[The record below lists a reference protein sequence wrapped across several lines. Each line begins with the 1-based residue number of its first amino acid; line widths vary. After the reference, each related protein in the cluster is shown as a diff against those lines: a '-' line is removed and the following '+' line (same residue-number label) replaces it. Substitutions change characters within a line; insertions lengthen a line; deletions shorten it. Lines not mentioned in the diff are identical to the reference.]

1 MSLTE
6 KQTFCF
12 YNLISEMKMIICFCY
27 LLYTDMAGS
36 APFLKGKKK
45 KGDFIQAKLRILAP
59 EGKWILRSHS
69 AFQESKAQSCTFLRQ
84 SIVHRKEVRVFYRK
98 VTKGVQPAKSYKVG
112 RG

>member
-1 MSLTE
+1 LFTSLGTLGAQE
-6 KQTFCF
+6 FTFGGLASRVTVASLF
-12 YNLISEMKMIICFCY
+12 
-27 LLYTDMAGS
+27 TDMAGS